1 MHSHKFIA
9 MALVLA
15 MVLTGMAVLMP
26 NASAA
31 SQHNII
37 TDAPETVEVGTEYR
51 YAPDIPPSPGSLKPW
66 SMLTTNI
73 TATKIVISGAPWLS
87 YDLVTREFAGTPT
100 VTGVYNI
107 AVACNIAFQGEIVNS
122 WTVNVVE
129 ANPLAFTSSLGEVDQ
144 YGNYNLMLL
153 AGHYDPVEYTPTTN
167 KEAVITALD
176 ENYEA
181 LPSWILWQDGKL
193 TITSQEGLSN
203 AWVVLSATAGSE
215 TVEQWIWVNFS
226 PFEWVYET
234 ILAGPPDIY
243 ITDSNSNI
251 DTPIMGDGTVTVVD
265 GPDWLIGEVS
275 SSSAGT
281 FSFRPTE
288 AGLFNIT
295 VRADSSVNPDVS
307 IFGNFSIRVWNEMAF
322 VSANPSMTI
331 YVGQEWSYTP
341 ATNNDPTAV
350 IGFHNKPDWVDY
362 DSINKT
368 FSGTPDTA
376 GNYPVIIYARAVL
389 STGQTFREAVQEVYL
404 TVLDEDTSTEAPTAG
419 FTVSNGQ
426 NGMSIILTDQ
436 SVGATHYLWDFG
448 DGRTSTVANPVHVYS
463 SAGTY
468 NVTLTVANAAGS
480 DSMTLPV
487 SVGTVA
493 APPTTATKGEAYTF
507 TPSAAGPWMQTA
519 FGANVVLSGA
529 PWLSYDAA
537 TKTITGTPSV
547 IGSYNVTATVVGS
560 AAYGGNASVSWTV
573 TVIDAMPIA
582 NFSMNAASGIAPFTV
597 YFLDSSVNAQSYLWS
612 FGDGETSTLRQSPHV
627 YWMAGYYE
635 VSLTVSNSAGS
646 DTKTEI
652 VHVAPAATTVYH
664 DTAAPGTGT
673 VGVPYQYA
681 PVISQ
686 NSEWAMLSSS
696 VTSTQITITGASWL
710 SYDSINRTFSG
721 TPENAGHYDVRV
733 SIYLPFYGEKVNGW
747 TVIVAPAD
755 EEPEPGNTT
764 ELQPLAAFVV
774 SKISGPA
781 PLNVSFIDY
790 SARAT
795 TWLWDFGDGTGSTER
810 NVAHVYTAAGTYNV
824 TLIVGNDHG
833 NDSYTRT
840 ITVSAA
846 IEDEGGDDEPPV
858 TTDEQVLLDKLLG
871 NNIAMGML
879 ALGVLCLAGAALI
892 RRPLP
897 AIVGILLLVAMYLLL
912 EGWWAI

>member
-31 SQHNII
+31 SQHNAI
-37 TDAPETVEVGTEYR
+37 TDAPDTVEVGTEYR
-51 YAPDIPPSPGSLKPW
+51 YAPDIPPSAGSLKPW

-87 YDLVTREFAGTPT
+87 YDLVTREFFGTPT

-129 ANPLAFTSSLGEVDQ
+129 AIPLAFTSSIGVVDES
-144 YGNYNLMLL
+144 GIHTLTLL
-153 AGHYDPVEYTPTTN
+153 VGQYDPVVYVPTTN
-167 KEAVITALD
+167 REAFISASD
-176 ENYEA
+176 EYLND
-181 LPSWILWQDGKL
+181 LPSWIQWQNNAL
-193 TITSQEGLSN
+193 TITQTTEIGGT
-203 AWVVLSATAGSE
+203 WVRIQAVSGSE
-215 TVEQWIWVNFS
+215 YSTQWIWVNTV
-226 PFEWVYET
+226 PFEWAYET
-234 ILAGPPDIY
+234 VLAGFPD
-243 ITDSNSNI
+243 TFVTNRHENI
-251 DTPIMGDGTVTVVD
+251 DTPLRGDGIVTVVD
-265 GPDWLIGEVS
+265 GPGWLVGKSSLIGWF
-275 SSSAGT
+275 T
-281 FSFRPTE
+281 FLAPE

-307 IFGNFSIRVWNEMAF
+307 IFGNFTIRVWNDMDF

-350 IGFHNKPDWVDY
+350 IGFYNKPAWVNY

-368 FSGTPDTA
+368 FSGTPSET
-376 GNYPVIIYARAVL
+376 GTFPVIIYARGVL
-389 STGQTFREAVQEVYL
+389 STGQTFMEAVQQVYL

-419 FTVSNGQ
+419 FTISNGQ
-426 NGMSIILTDQ
+426 NGMSINLSDQ

-468 NVTLTVANAAGS
+468 NITLTVANAAGS
-480 DSMTLPV
+480 DSMTMPV
-487 SVGTVA
+487 SVGTITT
-493 APPTTATKGEAYTF
+493 PPTSATKGEIYTF
-507 TPSAAGPWMQTA
+507 MPSSAGAWMQTA
-519 FGANVVLSGA
+519 FGANVVLNGA

-537 TKTITGTPSV
+537 TKTISGTPSV
-547 IGSYNVTATVVGS
+547 IGSYNVTATIVGS
-560 AAYGGNASVSWTV
+560 AAYGGNATVSWTI

-646 DTKTEI
+646 HTKTEI
-652 VHVAPAATTVYH
+652 IHVAPAATTVYH
-664 DTAAPGTGT
+664 DTAAPSTGT

-686 NSEWAMLSSS
+686 NGEWAMLS
-696 VTSTQITITGASWL
+696 TTITATHITITGASWL
-710 SYDSINRTFSG
+710 SYNASSKTFSG

-747 TVIVAPAD
+747 TVIVAAAGD
-755 EEPEPGNTT
+755 EPGPGNSTD
-764 ELQPLAAFVV
+764 LQPLAAFVV

-795 TWLWDFGDGTGSTER
+795 SWLWDFGDGTGSTER

-824 TLIVGNDHG
+824 TLIVSNAHG

-846 IEDEGGDDEPPV
+846 VEDEGEDEPPV
-858 TTDEQVLLDKLLG
+858 VTDEQELVDKLLG
-871 NNIAMGML
+871 NNMAMGML
-879 ALGVLCLAGAALI
+879 ALGVLCLAGAAFI

-912 EGWWAI
+912 EGWWSI